1 MVLMKL
7 YCHLVA
13 EVKKAI
19 YRIVNGNRVNFGRGF
34 TFRKGFNLVV
44 SKEGKVEIGENCF
57 FNNGCSI
64 NCLNHIEIGEGSIF
78 GEGVRIY
85 DHNHRFADFSK
96 PIKEQGYSQG
106 SVKVGKHCWVGS
118 NVVLLKGADIG
129 DNCVIGAGCVVD
141 GKVESGNLVKLPY
154 KNAIEPIKNGGGGQT

>member
-1 MVLMKL
+1 MKIL
-7 YCHLVA
+7 LLGAAGFIGTNLTIELAKKTEDEITLVD
-13 EVKKAI
+13 
-19 YRIVNGNRVNFGRGF
+19 RVNFGRGF

-118 NVVLLKGADIG
+118 NVVLLKGADPFIFCGADVQGCGTFIG
-129 DNCVIGAGCVVD
+129 RPV
-141 GKVESGNLVKLPY
+141 
-154 KNAIEPIKNGGGGQT
+154 GGSQCR